1 MSDLNLRGVSDVE
14 NEGKGIYVFEPQKR
28 SKEQIEASKRWVK
41 ETLAYLRAEQ
51 ARRGVKNW

>member
-1 MSDLNLRGVSDVE
+1 ME
-14 NEGKGIYVFEPQKR
+14 NEGKGIYIFKPQKR

-51 ARRGVKNW
+51 ERRGVKNW

>member
-1 MSDLNLRGVSDVE
+1 MTWKMKAKE
-14 NEGKGIYVFEPQKR
+14 IYVFEPQKR
-28 SKEQIEASKRWVK
+28 SKEQIEASRKWVK